1 MTDSLFAEVDCY
13 IDDLFAPTD
22 AALEAALTKAREAGM
37 PAIQISAGQGKL
49 LYLLGRLIGARRI
62 LEIGTLAGYSTIWL
76 GRALAGDGRLIS
88 LEVDPTHADVAR
100 ANIAGAGLADR
111 VDIRTGPALDSLRA
125 IPSREPFDLVFIDAD
140 KGGYVDYLEEALR
153 LTRPG
158 GLVLGDNVI
167 RAGKVVEGESGN
179 PAVEG
184 ARRFNEALA
193 AENRVEAIIL
203 QQVGVKGHDG
213 LAIARVKD

>member
-1 MTDSLFAEVDCY
+1 MTDSLFAEVDRY

-49 LYLLGRLIGARRI
+49 LYLLARLIGARRI

-125 IPSREPFDLVFIDAD
+125 IPSRESFDLVFIDAD

-158 GLVLGDNVI
+158 GLILGDNVI